1 MLGILT
7 ALLSGALMS
16 IQGIFNTEAT
26 KASSLWVSTSF
37 VQFSAL
43 VVCLIAWAFTG
54 RESFGELFAMPH
66 KWAAWRCDRGVYY
79 GDGDQKHVGAGACQG
94 GHADRGFSD
103 PGGLYH
109 RTPGLVWRRSS
120 AF

>member
-66 KWAAWRCDRGVYY
+66 KWALLGGVIGAFIT

-94 GHADRGFSD
+94 GHADRGFSASWW
-103 PGGLYH
+103 PI
-109 RTPGLVWRRSS
+109 S
-120 AF
+120 